1 MPKTNHFDQEHTD
14 TIGNRYFK
22 TGIANHV
29 TTSNDRL
36 DTMVTTVHSTQA
48 TSIIIQR
55 EVNTLIPQYSSHHR
69 GIIGCNINNALQKI
83 Q

>member
-29 TTSNDRL
+29 TTSNIFD
-36 DTMVTTVHSTQA
+36 A
-48 TSIIIQR
+48 TK
-55 EVNTLIPQYSSHHR
+55 LM
-69 GIIGCNINNALQKI
+69 
-83 Q
+83 